1 MGATLTNGKL
11 TSSEIPDIAITEYL
25 GSVANQSAM
34 LALTG
39 QKGDWCIRTDDGK
52 VYVITGTDPSSASD
66 WASLSYPAVPNTD
79 LYWL

>member
-1 MGATLTNGKL
+1 MFAHVHATGKGYFAHAGNWIALATLTNGKL

-39 QKGDWCIRTDDGK
+39 QKGRL
-52 VYVITGTDPSSASD
+52 VH
-66 WASLSYPAVPNTD
+66 
-79 LYWL
+79 